1 MKKIIALFT
10 LVMGLFILSACNSN
24 TPGGVAEQAVEC
36 IQKKDYAGYIDL
48 MYYDDDKVPSAEEKK
63 QFEDMLKSKA
73 EATYEKKEGIKSYE
87 VVTEEISEDGKEAL
101 VRMKLVF
108 NNDEQDVDSINLK
121 KDKEGKWRIYIGK

>member
-1 MKKIIALFT
+1 
-10 LVMGLFILSACNSN
+10 
-24 TPGGVAEQAVEC
+24 
-36 IQKKDYAGYIDL
+36 

-108 NNDEQDVDSINLK
+108 NNGEQDVDSINLK

>member
-1 MKKIIALFT
+1 
-10 LVMGLFILSACNSN
+10 MGLFILSACNSN

-108 NNDEQDVDSINLK
+108 NNGEQDVDSINPK
-121 KDKEGKWRIYIGK
+121 KDKEG